1 MVGKSIKQFANIK
14 EVRRLIKSEKQPII
28 LQLIREGKPKGEF
41 SMLLFLIRTE
51 IRERLILS
59 PKLFE
64 NKNQCM
70 RYKAKLLK
78 R

>member
-1 MVGKSIKQFANIK
+1 M
-14 EVRRLIKSEKQPII
+14 KSEKQPII

-41 SMLLFLIRTE
+41 SMLLFLIGTE